1 MAIIAAVVVFAFGLL
16 YFAVANEERRLET
29 VARPRKR

>member
-1 MAIIAAVVVFAFGLL
+1 MAIVAAGVVLAFGIL